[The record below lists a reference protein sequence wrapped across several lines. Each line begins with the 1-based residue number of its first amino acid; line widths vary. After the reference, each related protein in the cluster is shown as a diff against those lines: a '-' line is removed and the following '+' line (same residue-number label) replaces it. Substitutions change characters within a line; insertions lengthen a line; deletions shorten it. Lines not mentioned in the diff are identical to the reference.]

1 MFFLFGNKTINI
13 VFYGA
18 FFWLM
23 LTAYKNKIRVNLLGE
38 TKNIVYESKNLLTQ
52 HILTPFPRQ
61 AEEHV
66 QRSRPEISQISH
78 WVNRLHFQ
86 ELW

>member
-1 MFFLFGNKTINI
+1 MFFMFGNKTINI

-38 TKNIVYESKNLLTQ
+38 AKNIVYESKYREYT
-52 HILTPFPRQ
+52 TF
-61 AEEHV
+61 
-66 QRSRPEISQISH
+66 
-78 WVNRLHFQ
+78 
-86 ELW
+86 